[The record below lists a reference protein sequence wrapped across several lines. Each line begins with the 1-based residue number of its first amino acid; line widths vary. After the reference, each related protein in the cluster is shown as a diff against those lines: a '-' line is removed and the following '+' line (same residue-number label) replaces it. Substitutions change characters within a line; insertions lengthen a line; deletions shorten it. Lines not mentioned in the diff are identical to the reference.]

1 MSPQTKLDRISYAA
15 FRLRF
20 RAYIRDFFIC
30 LAVFVLGGLSAGI
43 VFENSSA
50 SRVVAFLLVGAFIM
64 GYEPFMV
71 ALYGGTF
78 GHRSANIRVVRAN
91 TSRNLSLW
99 RAAVRAL
106 VKWYFGLFSFM
117 LMFCTKKRQSLH
129 DLIAGAEVRIH
140 DPQIA
145 NAVEVSYPPSAAQR
159 KTIISVYVFLVLI
172 IVIWVGLAIY
182 VMHNLFPG

>member
-1 MSPQTKLDRISYAA
+1 MSPQTKLDQVWYAA

-30 LAVFVLGGLSAGI
+30 LAVFVLGGIIAGI

-50 SRVVAFLLVGAFIM
+50 SRVVAFLLVGVFIM

-71 ALYGGTF
+71 SRYGGTF

-91 TSRNLSLW
+91 TSENLSFW
-99 RAAVRAL
+99 RAVIRAL
-106 VKWYFGLFSFM
+106 VKWYFGLFSFV
-117 LMFCTKKRQSLH
+117 LMFCTKRRQSLH
-129 DLIAGAEVRIH
+129 DLIAGAEVRIR

-145 NAVEVSYPPSAAQR
+145 NEVEVYRPRPED
-159 KTIISVYVFLVLI
+159 
-172 IVIWVGLAIY
+172 
-182 VMHNLFPG
+182 